1 MAQTEIDEIVNVIK
15 SETALNSEAYNST
28 LADINNKL
36 EDIANDGINTEH
48 IKNSLKDLEVTLE
61 SRHRFMSEK
70 FSDLKESF
78 EILNEN
84 SELLTKNADLKIMF
98 NLLNEHIDH
107 FAQEIHDQRNLTL
120 EIESKLVEFK
130 NDNSKK
136 EEIIENISIV
146 KEGVENINRGLEASV
161 MEINSSLRGI
171 TKTLMTMDVTDQ
183 NDIIKR
189 ELENIYLATN
199 AILSSMEILDQKN
212 DEIAKNQITKDD
224 LISLAG
230 KFDNSLA
237 LVSEKITDLDKS
249 DKIIS
254 EIEKNR
260 NELLSFN
267 ENISKGLSDYLN
279 SVRDVLANCIDE
291 IKSAHAQNS
300 DEETYIPMEKL
311 ENLEKLS
318 DDIKKIDT
326 TISSQSENY
335 LTLISSKIKELGDT
349 LDGFKSEITSSN
361 IQTANDFTGK
371 FEELKG
377 KISDFPE
384 IFNSRFEELQQKV
397 DSSMLSVENFAQ
409 DSNLKL
415 GNTLSE
421 ITDIRSDILNIIEDI
436 NNLGANQDLFTAH
449 IDGKFNENLT
459 ELKDNLNLFEGGFEK
474 LRHDIEQ
481 SNLDSRSILSEIAEK
496 TAIQINS
503 LISSLQEENKTS
515 EVLNEIKSG
524 FENVTTNLSDLR
536 NIFTEISAKNV
547 GNILTAI
554 TENTDTLNHLESRV
568 NETISNSL
576 NNSQSVIVSAIEE
589 NKQLIEDLNNHFM
602 SLSEQNAGNILS
614 GIENASAKIDEIKDN
629 ISSNFG
635 GNLDNIHQ
643 TVSEI
648 KDETRQQIENLSDRF
663 TTLSEQNA
671 GNIISSIES
680 NSAKIDEIKDNIS
693 SNFGGNFEN
702 IQQTVS
708 EIKDE
713 TRQQIEN
720 LSERFTA
727 LSEQNAGNILSG
739 IENTSAKIDEIK
751 DNISTNFGGN
761 FNNIQQTVSEI
772 KDETRQQIENL
783 SDRFTTLSE
792 QNAGNILSGI
802 ENASA
807 KIDEIKDNISA
818 NFGGNLD
825 NIQQT
830 VSEIKDETKQ
840 HIENLSDRFTTISEQ
855 NAGKILSGIENASA
869 KIDEI
874 KDNISSNF
882 GGNFENIQQ
891 TVSEIKDET
900 KQQIE
905 SLSEKFAN
913 LTEQN
918 ISGINST
925 ALKIDML
932 GVDLSTEI
940 DNSFEMVKN
949 HLQKTTD
956 TQTQQSGQI
965 EVLSENIAKL
975 ESEFSQNS
983 DKFKNAVEEQINSL
997 ENYITALKE
1006 TAIKTSSSE
1015 NFEELSEKMHTI
1027 ETALHDASDN
1037 FSDNLMMLQ
1046 NKVMDYENSVN
1057 NLSAQTTEKLD
1068 STISEICAIKEDFTN
1083 AIANISNS
1091 NEDVSELTTS
1101 LIQKFE
1107 EITIKNADENQIQNT
1122 LTIMEE
1128 KLEKLQELLTRNSLD
1143 NFDNIDN
1150 KISDL
1155 KQEIELVKTD
1165 ISEILTTKNES
1176 IAGELT
1182 PLKEAIDNFTNT
1194 GFDNILENIKSQIEL
1209 SYLNFSSD
1217 VNESLTENHDNYL
1230 HLNEAYED
1238 LIGKFTKVE
1247 ELIQNLNTNVTEQI
1261 TSNLEKSNGIFDN
1274 WAHDIK
1280 TLKERT
1286 DSGFETTEKTLDGIL
1301 RHLSV
1306 LAKNNSDVNLKDLK
1320 NQFLSKFDYFDS
1332 EVTSKL
1338 KVIND
1343 ELDTGRQSSTEALSN
1358 LKSILDNLNTL
1369 NEKVDIIALSDSS
1382 EVMDNVIEL
1391 THSSERLEDL
1401 MQSLHEKVDILASSG
1416 ETEKVEEMLGALHEK
1431 IDLIVTDGS
1440 DEKLDQIEDIIQT
1453 LHDKIDVFT
1462 MTDNEERIEDL
1473 VKSLHDKVDVLALS
1487 EDNDLVDE
1495 IQDIKEM
1502 IFEQRKQFEKS
1513 GLGDRTQSI
1522 DKCLEKLLSDLS
1534 TVEERITGLDLEK
1547 NASDIKDSVMN
1558 AILAVADQ
1566 ITFAEE
1572 TEEIK
1577 GFVEER
1583 TEEINK
1589 NLLEVKKQL
1598 NNIASSSESW
1608 DYTYTMQDIESDI
1621 AKLRLILNDISAS
1634 SSKEDISEISQ
1645 NMHKIAASV
1654 NSLHSSLTEE
1664 QILDL
1669 KSNIEK
1675 INEDVL
1681 SLSSRTNKLL
1691 LTSDESYKALTDG
1704 LDEFSKISNQLQ
1716 KRIDILDNSSIN
1728 EIIEKKLDTITDA
1741 VTTSANADEV
1751 IRQVM
1756 MYLGEWIDDAS
1767 EKLNNITEDT
1777 SNVPAISSE
1786 ITLLKSMVNNTEVL
1800 DSIEKKFNEQQN
1812 RIDELEQKL
1821 DSVFNTIQHT
1831 TEQNSAFEDKMKNI
1845 LDEKL
1850 DKIDEKMKKLDD
1862 KLTKLSKGIEKLASY
1877 VDED

>member
-1 MAQTEIDEIVNVIK
+1 MAQTEIDEIINVIK
-15 SETALNSEAYNST
+15 SETALNNEAYNNT
-28 LADINNKL
+28 LSDINNKL
-36 EDIANDGINTEH
+36 EEIANDGITTDL
-48 IKNSLKDLEVTLE
+48 IKSSLKDLEVTLE
-61 SRHRFMSEK
+61 SRHRFMAEK
-70 FSDLKESF
+70 FSELKESF
-78 EILNEN
+78 ETLNEN

-107 FAQEIHDQRNLTL
+107 FAQEINDQRNLSL
-120 EIESKLVEFK
+120 DIEAKLIEFK

-136 EEIIENISIV
+136 EEIIENISTV
-146 KEGVENINRGLEASV
+146 KEGVENINRGLEASI
-161 MEINSSLRGI
+161 MEINSNLRGI

-212 DEIAKNQITKDD
+212 DEIAKNQISKDD
-224 LISLAG
+224 LVSLAG
-230 KFDNSLA
+230 KIDNSFA
-237 LVSEKITDLDKS
+237 LVSERITTLDKS

-267 ENISKGLSDYLN
+267 ENVSKGLSDYLN

-291 IKSAHAQNS
+291 IKAAHTQNS
-300 DEETYIPMEKL
+300 DDETYIPMEKL

-335 LTLISSKIKELGDT
+335 LTLISSKIKELGET

-361 IQTANDFTGK
+361 LEAATDFTSK
-371 FEELKG
+371 FQELTN

-384 IFNSRFEELQQKV
+384 IFDDKFVELQQKV

-421 ITDIRSDILNIIEDI
+421 ITDIRNDILNIIEDI
-436 NNLGANQDLFTAH
+436 NNLSANQDLFTAH

-481 SNLDSRSILSEIAEK
+481 SNIDSRSILSEIAEK
-496 TAIQINS
+496 TAAQINT
-503 LISSLQEENKTS
+503 LMSSFQTENKSS
-515 EVLNEIKSG
+515 ELADEFKSG
-524 FENVTTNLSDLR
+524 IENITTNLTDIK

-554 TENTDTLNHLESRV
+554 TETEGNINALENRL
-568 NETISNSL
+568 NETFSNSI
-576 NNSQSVIVSAIEE
+576 NNSQSIIVSAIEE

-614 GIENASAKIDEIKDN
+614 SIENNSAKINEIKDN
-629 ISSNFG
+629 ISA
-635 GNLDNIHQ
+635 NL
-643 TVSEI
+643 
-648 KDETRQQIENLSDRF
+648 
-663 TTLSEQNA
+663 
-671 GNIISSIES
+671 
-680 NSAKIDEIKDNIS
+680 
-693 SNFGGNFEN
+693 GGNFDS

-713 TRQQIEN
+713 TRLQIEN
-720 LSERFTA
+720 L
-727 LSEQNAGNILSG
+727 GD
-739 IENTSAKIDEIK
+739 K
-751 DNISTNFGGN
+751 
-761 FNNIQQTVSEI
+761 
-772 KDETRQQIENL
+772 
-783 SDRFTTLSE
+783 FTTLSE

-818 NFGGNLD
+818 NFGGNFD
-825 NIQQT
+825 SIQQT
-830 VSEIKDETKQ
+830 VSEIKDETKKQ
-840 HIENLSDRFTTISEQ
+840 
-855 NAGKILSGIENASA
+855 
-869 KIDEI
+869 I
-874 KDNISSNF
+874 KEL
-882 GGNFENIQQ
+882 G
-891 TVSEIKDET
+891 
-900 KQQIE
+900 
-905 SLSEKFAN
+905 EKFAN
-913 LTEQN
+913 LAEQN
-918 ISGINST
+918 LSGTNST

-949 HLQKTTD
+949 HIQKTTE
-956 TQTQQSGQI
+956 TQTQQSAQLGT
-965 EVLSENIAKL
+965 LSENVAKL
-975 ESEFSQNS
+975 ELEFSQNS
-983 DKFKNAVEEQINSL
+983 NKFKKAVEEQINSL
-997 ENYITALKE
+997 ESYITTLKE
-1006 TAIKTSSSE
+1006 TAIKASSSE
-1015 NFEELSEKMHTI
+1015 NFNELAEKMHII

-1057 NLSAQTTEKLD
+1057 YLSEKTTQKLD
-1068 STISEICAIKEDFTN
+1068 TTIAEIAAIKDEFTN
-1083 AIANISNS
+1083 AASKISNS
-1091 NEDVSELTTS
+1091 NDDISEITTS
-1101 LIQKFE
+1101 LIQKFQ
-1107 EITIKNADENQIQNT
+1107 EITDKNTNENELQNT
-1122 LTIMEE
+1122 LTTMED
-1128 KLEKLQELLTRNSLD
+1128 KLEKLQELLTRNNLD
-1143 NFDNIDN
+1143 NFDNFDN

-1155 KQEIELVKTD
+1155 KQEISLVKTD
-1165 ISEILTTKNES
+1165 ISEILTSKAENIANEFS
-1176 IAGELT
+1176 
-1182 PLKEAIDNFTNT
+1182 PLKNALDNFINT
-1194 GFDNILENIKSQIEL
+1194 GFDNILENLKSQIEL

-1230 HLNEAYED
+1230 QLNEAYKD
-1238 LIGKFTKVE
+1238 LIEKFTKVE
-1247 ELIQNLNTNVTEQI
+1247 EIINDLNENQIVVMTSTITTVENNIANNLTKTNELLEDWKNDLK
-1261 TSNLEKSNGIFDN
+1261 NLETKTNNGF
-1274 WAHDIK
+1274 K
-1280 TLKERT
+1280 
-1286 DSGFETTEKTLDGIL
+1286 TTEKALENWKEDFKNLETKTDNGFKTTEKALENWKEDFKNLETKTDNGFKTTEKALENWKEDFKNLETKTDNGFKTTEKALDGIL
-1301 RHLSV
+1301 KHLAS
-1306 LAKNNSDVNLKDLK
+1306 LAQNNPNINLEDLK
-1320 NQFLSKFDYFDS
+1320 EQFLSKLDYFDF

-1338 KVIND
+1338 KIIND
-1343 ELDTGRQSSTEALSN
+1343 ELDSGRQNSTDALNN
-1358 LKSILDNLNTL
+1358 LKSILDNVNTL
-1369 NEKVDIIALSDSS
+1369 NEKVDVIVLSD
-1382 EVMDNVIEL
+1382 
-1391 THSSERLEDL
+1391 SSERLEDL
-1401 MQSLHEKVDILASSG
+1401 MQSLHEKVDILASTG
-1416 ETEKVEEMLGALHEK
+1416 ESEKVEEMLGALHEK
-1431 IDLIVTDGS
+1431 IDLLVTDGS
-1440 DEKLDQIEDIIQT
+1440 DEKLEQIEDIIQT
-1453 LHDKIDVFT
+1453 LHDKIDVFA

-1473 VKSLHDKVDVLALS
+1473 VKSLHDKVDILALS
-1487 EDNDLVDE
+1487 EDNDLIDE
-1495 IQDIKEM
+1495 IHDIKEM
-1502 IFEQRKQFEKS
+1502 VFEQRKQFEKS
-1513 GLGDRTQSI
+1513 ELGERAKNI
-1522 DKCLEKLLSDLS
+1522 DKCLEKLLTDLS

-1558 AILAVADQ
+1558 AIIAVTDQ

-1583 TEEINK
+1583 TDEINK

-1669 KSNIEK
+1669 KTNIEK

-1691 LTSDESYKALTDG
+1691 LTSDESYRALTDG

-1741 VTTSANADEV
+1741 VTTSANADGV

-1767 EKLNNITEDT
+1767 EKLNNLTADT
-1777 SNVPAISSE
+1777 SSIPVINSE
-1786 ITLLKSMVNNTEVL
+1786 ICLLKSMIDNTEIL
-1800 DSIEKKFNEQQN
+1800 DSLERKFNDQQN

-1821 DSVFNTIQHT
+1821 DAVFSALQHT
-1831 TEQNSAFEDKMKNI
+1831 TNQSSELEYSIKNI
-1845 LDEKL
+1845 LDEKINKTEEKI

>member
-15 SETALNSEAYNST
+15 SETAIINETYNNT
-28 LADINNKL
+28 LSDINNKL
-36 EDIANDGINTEH
+36 EDIANDGINTEL
-48 IKNSLKDLEVTLE
+48 IKSSLKDLETTLE

-70 FSDLKESF
+70 FSELKESF
-78 EILNEN
+78 ATLNEN

-107 FAQEIHDQRNLTL
+107 FAQEINDQRNLSL
-120 EIESKLVEFK
+120 DIESKLIEFK

-136 EEIIENISIV
+136 EEIIENISTV
-146 KEGVENINRGLEASV
+146 KEGVENINRGLEASI

-212 DEIAKNQITKDD
+212 DEIAKNQISKDD
-224 LISLAG
+224 LVSLAG
-230 KFDNSLA
+230 KIDNSFA
-237 LVSEKITDLDKS
+237 LVSEKIETIDKS

-260 NELLSFN
+260 DELLSFN
-267 ENISKGLSDYLN
+267 ENISKDLSDYLN

-291 IKSAHAQNS
+291 IKASHTQNS
-300 DEETYIPMEKL
+300 DDEAYIPMQKL

-318 DDIKKIDT
+318 DDIRKIDT
-326 TISSQSENY
+326 TISRQSENY
-335 LTLISSKIKELGDT
+335 LTLISSKIKELGET
-349 LDGFKSEITSSN
+349 LEGFKSEITSSN
-361 IQTANDFTGK
+361 LQAATDFTGK

-384 IFNSRFEELQQKV
+384 IFDNKFVELQQKV

-421 ITDIRSDILNIIEDI
+421 ITDIRNDILNIIEDI
-436 NNLGANQDLFTAH
+436 NNLSANQDLFTAH

-481 SNLDSRSILSEIAEK
+481 SNIDSRSILTEIAEK
-496 TAIQINS
+496 TSAQIDALLSNLQTENNS
-503 LISSLQEENKTS
+503 S
-515 EVLNEIKSG
+515 EFSDEIKTG
-524 FENVTTNLSDLR
+524 FENITTSLSDLK
-536 NIFTEISAKNV
+536 NIFTEISAQNV

-554 TENTDTLNHLESRV
+554 TKNTGTVNNLENRL
-568 NETISNSL
+568 NETFSNGI
-576 NNSQSVIVSAIEE
+576 NNSQSIIVSAIAE

-629 ISSNFG
+629 IS
-635 GNLDNIHQ
+635 
-643 TVSEI
+643 
-648 KDETRQQIENLSDRF
+648 
-663 TTLSEQNA
+663 A
-671 GNIISSIES
+671 
-680 NSAKIDEIKDNIS
+680 
-693 SNFGGNFEN
+693 NFGGNFDN

-713 TRQQIEN
+713 TRQQIED
-720 LSERFTA
+720 L
-727 LSEQNAGNILSG
+727 G
-739 IENTSAKIDEIK
+739 
-751 DNISTNFGGN
+751 
-761 FNNIQQTVSEI
+761 
-772 KDETRQQIENL
+772 
-783 SDRFTTLSE
+783 DRFTTISE

-807 KIDEIKDNISA
+807 KIDEIKSNITA
-818 NFGGNLD
+818 NFGGNFD

-830 VSEIKDETKQ
+830 VSEIKDETRQ
-840 HIENLSDRFTTISEQ
+840 QIEDLSDRFTTISEQ
-855 NAGKILSGIENASA
+855 NAGNILSGIENASA

-874 KDNISSNF
+874 KSNITANF
-882 GGNFENIQQ
+882 GGNFDNIQQ

-905 SLSEKFAN
+905 KLSEKFAE
-913 LTEQN
+913 LTDQKVSE
-918 ISGINST
+918 INST

-949 HLQKTTD
+949 HIQKAEAA
-956 TQTQQSGQI
+956 QTQQSGQI

-1027 ETALHDASDN
+1027 ETALHDASEN

-1057 NLSAQTTEKLD
+1057 DLSAQTSEKLD
-1068 STISEICAIKEDFTN
+1068 STISEICAIREDFTN

-1091 NEDVSELTTS
+1091 NEDVSELATS

-1107 EITIKNADENQIQNT
+1107 EITDKNREENQLQTT
-1122 LTIMEE
+1122 LTIMEN

-1176 IAGELT
+1176 VAEELN
-1182 PLKEAIDNFTNT
+1182 PLKEAVDNFVNT

-1230 HLNEAYED
+1230 QLNEAYED

-1247 ELIQNLNTNVTEQI
+1247 EIINDLNKNVTEQI
-1261 TSNLEKSNGIFDN
+1261 VNNLEKSNGIFAN
-1274 WAHDIK
+1274 WAEDIK

-1286 DSGFETTEKTLDGIL
+1286 DSGFEATEKTLDGIL
-1301 RHLSV
+1301 RNIST
-1306 LAKNNSDVNLKDLK
+1306 LAKNSSEANLKDLK
-1320 NQFLSKFDYFDS
+1320 DQFLSKFDYFDS

-1343 ELDTGRQSSTEALSN
+1343 ELDSGRQNSTEALNN
-1358 LKSILDNLNTL
+1358 LKSLLDNVNTL
-1369 NEKVDIIALSDSS
+1369 NEKVDVIALSD
-1382 EVMDNVIEL
+1382 
-1391 THSSERLEDL
+1391 SSERLEDL

-1416 ETEKVEEMLGALHEK
+1416 DSEKVEEMLGALHEK
-1431 IDLIVTDGS
+1431 IDLLVTDGS
-1440 DEKLDQIEDIIQT
+1440 DEKLEQIEDIIQN

-1473 VKSLHDKVDVLALS
+1473 VKSLHDKVDILALS
-1487 EDNDLVDE
+1487 EDNDLIDE
-1495 IQDIKEM
+1495 IHDIKEM
-1502 IFEQRKQFEKS
+1502 VFEQRKQFEKS

-1522 DKCLEKLLSDLS
+1522 DKCLEKLLTDLS

-1558 AILAVADQ
+1558 AILAVTDQ

-1669 KSNIEK
+1669 KTNIEK

-1728 EIIEKKLDTITDA
+1728 EIIDKKLDTITDA

-1767 EKLNNITEDT
+1767 EKLNNITSET
-1777 SNVPAISSE
+1777 SNISE
-1786 ITLLKSMVNNTEVL
+1786 INSELSILKSMVGNTEIL
-1800 DSIEKKFNEQQN
+1800 DSLEMKFNAQQN
-1812 RIDELEQKL
+1812 RIEMLEEKVDAIFSALEHNSEQ
-1821 DSVFNTIQHT
+1821 ST
-1831 TEQNSAFEDKMKNI
+1831 TFEDNMRNMF
-1845 LDEKL
+1845 DEKF

-1862 KLTKLSKGIEKLASY
+1862 KLTKLSKGIDKLASY

>member
-15 SETALNSEAYNST
+15 SETAIINETYNNT
-28 LADINNKL
+28 LSDINNKL
-36 EDIANDGINTEH
+36 EDIANDGINTEL
-48 IKNSLKDLEVTLE
+48 IKSSLKDLETTLE

-70 FSDLKESF
+70 FSELKESF
-78 EILNEN
+78 ATLNEN

-107 FAQEIHDQRNLTL
+107 FAQEINDQRNLSL
-120 EIESKLVEFK
+120 DIESKLIEFK

-136 EEIIENISIV
+136 EEIIENISTV
-146 KEGVENINRGLEASV
+146 KEGVENINRGLEASI

-212 DEIAKNQITKDD
+212 DEIAKNQISKDD
-224 LISLAG
+224 LVSLAG
-230 KFDNSLA
+230 KIDNSFA
-237 LVSEKITDLDKS
+237 LVSEKIETIDKS

-260 NELLSFN
+260 DELLSFN
-267 ENISKGLSDYLN
+267 ENISKDLSDYLN

-291 IKSAHAQNS
+291 IKASHTQNS
-300 DEETYIPMEKL
+300 DDEAYIPMQKL

-318 DDIKKIDT
+318 DDIRKIDT

-335 LTLISSKIKELGDT
+335 LTLISSKIKELGET
-349 LDGFKSEITSSN
+349 LEGFKSEITSSN
-361 IQTANDFTGK
+361 LQAATDFTGK

-384 IFNSRFEELQQKV
+384 IFDGKFVELQQKV

-421 ITDIRSDILNIIEDI
+421 ITDIRNDILNIIEDI
-436 NNLGANQDLFTAH
+436 NNLSANQDLFTAH

-481 SNLDSRSILSEIAEK
+481 SNIDSRSILTEIAEK
-496 TAIQINS
+496 TSAQINALLS
-503 LISSLQEENKTS
+503 NLQTENNSSEFS
-515 EVLNEIKSG
+515 DEIKTG
-524 FENVTTNLSDLR
+524 FENITTSLSDLK
-536 NIFTEISAKNV
+536 NIFTEISAQNV

-554 TENTDTLNHLESRV
+554 TENTGTVSNLENRL
-568 NETISNSL
+568 NETFSNGI
-576 NNSQSVIVSAIEE
+576 NNSQSIIVSAIAE

-614 GIENASAKIDEIKDN
+614 
-629 ISSNFG
+629 
-635 GNLDNIHQ
+635 
-643 TVSEI
+643 
-648 KDETRQQIENLSDRF
+648 
-663 TTLSEQNA
+663 
-671 GNIISSIES
+671 SIES

-693 SNFGGNFEN
+693 ANFGGNFDN

-713 TRQQIEN
+713 TRQQIE
-720 LSERFTA
+720 
-727 LSEQNAGNILSG
+727 
-739 IENTSAKIDEIK
+739 D
-751 DNISTNFGGN
+751 
-761 FNNIQQTVSEI
+761 
-772 KDETRQQIENL
+772 L

-807 KIDEIKDNISA
+807 KIDEIKSNITA
-818 NFGGNLD
+818 NFGGNFD

-830 VSEIKDETKQ
+830 VSEIKDETRQ
-840 HIENLSDRFTTISEQ
+840 QIEDLSDRFTTISEQ
-855 NAGKILSGIENASA
+855 NAGNILSGIENASA

-874 KDNISSNF
+874 KSNITANF
-882 GGNFENIQQ
+882 GGNFDNIQQTVSEIKDETRQQIEDLSDRFTTISEQNAGNILSGIENASAKIDEIKSNITANFGGNFDNIQQ

-905 SLSEKFAN
+905 KLSEKFAE
-913 LTEQN
+913 LTDQKVSE
-918 ISGINST
+918 INST

-949 HLQKTTD
+949 HIQKAEAA
-956 TQTQQSGQI
+956 QTQQSGQI

-1006 TAIKTSSSE
+1006 TAIKASSSE
-1015 NFEELSEKMHTI
+1015 NFDKLTEKMHII
-1027 ETALHDASDN
+1027 ETALHDASEN

-1057 NLSAQTTEKLD
+1057 YLSEQTTQKLD
-1068 STISEICAIKEDFTN
+1068 STISEISAIKEDFTN
-1083 AIANISNS
+1083 IVSKISNS
-1091 NEDVSELTTS
+1091 NEDVSELATS

-1107 EITIKNADENQIQNT
+1107 EITNKNADENQIQNA

-1176 IAGELT
+1176 VAEELN
-1182 PLKEAIDNFTNT
+1182 PLKEAVDNFVNT

-1230 HLNEAYED
+1230 QLNEAYED

-1247 ELIQNLNTNVTEQI
+1247 EIINDLNKNVTEQI
-1261 TSNLEKSNGIFDN
+1261 VNNLEKSNGIFDN
-1274 WAHDIK
+1274 CAEDIK

-1286 DSGFETTEKTLDGIL
+1286 DSGFEATEKTLDGIL
-1301 RHLSV
+1301 RNIST
-1306 LAKNNSDVNLKDLK
+1306 LAKNSSEANLKDLK
-1320 NQFLSKFDYFDS
+1320 DQFLSKFDYFDS

-1343 ELDTGRQSSTEALSN
+1343 ELDSGRQNSTEALNN
-1358 LKSILDNLNTL
+1358 LKSLLDNVNTL
-1369 NEKVDIIALSDSS
+1369 NEKVDVIALSD
-1382 EVMDNVIEL
+1382 
-1391 THSSERLEDL
+1391 SSERLEDL

-1416 ETEKVEEMLGALHEK
+1416 DSEKVEEMLGALHEK
-1431 IDLIVTDGS
+1431 IDLLVTDGS
-1440 DEKLDQIEDIIQT
+1440 DEKLEQIEDIIQN

-1473 VKSLHDKVDVLALS
+1473 VKSLHDKVDILALS
-1487 EDNDLVDE
+1487 EDNDLIDE
-1495 IQDIKEM
+1495 IHDIKEM
-1502 IFEQRKQFEKS
+1502 VFEQRKQFEKS

-1522 DKCLEKLLSDLS
+1522 DKCLEKLLTDLS

-1558 AILAVADQ
+1558 AILAVTDQ

-1669 KSNIEK
+1669 KTNIEK

-1728 EIIEKKLDTITDA
+1728 EIIDKKLDTITDA

-1767 EKLNNITEDT
+1767 EKLNNITSET
-1777 SNVPAISSE
+1777 SNISE
-1786 ITLLKSMVNNTEVL
+1786 INSELSILKSMVGNTEIL
-1800 DSIEKKFNEQQN
+1800 DSLEMKFNAQQN
-1812 RIDELEQKL
+1812 RIEMLEEKVDAIFSALEHNSEQ
-1821 DSVFNTIQHT
+1821 ST
-1831 TEQNSAFEDKMKNI
+1831 TFEDNMRNMF
-1845 LDEKL
+1845 DEKF

-1862 KLTKLSKGIEKLASY
+1862 KLTKLSKGIDKLASY